1 MKTVTILLVLFFC
14 NTIHSQ
20 ILIST
25 GGTVPVSGGE
35 LFYDAGGLAG
45 NYPVTN
51 YTITLSPAVPGQM
64 VSIDFTYFKTQFSAF
79 DEDAL
84 FIYDGAT
91 ATGNNIGKLMG
102 DYSKKTGNS
111 STPYGVG
118 RGNTNS
124 ADVLNIF
131 KPTIFSAT
139 NSTGCLTLKF
149 VVQTTSAAFPGWEA
163 TVST

>member
-51 YTITLSPAVPGQM
+51 YTITLSPAV
-64 VSIDFTYFKTQFSAF
+64 FWA
-79 DEDAL
+79 
-84 FIYDGAT
+84 
-91 ATGNNIGKLMG
+91 NGKH
-102 DYSKKTGNS
+102 
-111 STPYGVG
+111 
-118 RGNTNS
+118 
-124 ADVLNIF
+124 
-131 KPTIFSAT
+131 
-139 NSTGCLTLKF
+139 
-149 VVQTTSAAFPGWEA
+149 
-163 TVST
+163 